1 MRIRLLSTQALPGV
15 RVRRACGTVPI
26 WIVLTALLPVAPLQA
41 QVGAPA
47 GEPLPVVGP
56 GTNNATGTNN
66 VTAPPRGRR
75 GGGGQRT
82 FGPTT
87 PFETEGIEPKPFV
100 IDHRHAT
107 NSLIDLSFLLEA
119 PAGKDGFL
127 KTQGDQLVKGDGK
140 PIRFWGFNITE
151 WSRGST
157 EIPSKNDAPMWASA
171 LARYGANM
179 VRLQFLDLAA
189 PRGMIDGTR
198 DDSQHFDA
206 AQLDNED
213 FFLAEIMKRGIYVDF
228 NLNVG
233 RQFKAGDNVP
243 ALREGKGPLLFDKR
257 LIELE
262 KDYAKQLLTHVNPYT
277 RKAYV
282 DEPGIAIVE
291 IVNEDGIGI
300 GWSGNNAYDQE
311 LTDLFNAWLA
321 KNVAPEKVAEFRTLA
336 GVGPDQPV
344 PRLKGQAIRN
354 APKERYYA
362 ECRFFSDLQSGFF
375 KEMSTYLRE
384 TLGVK
389 CPLIATADHSHSGSG
404 YPLELDAQQLDIM
417 DGHDYW
423 RHPSVPPYR
432 HNPMVNEP
440 FNSTAAELSRTA
452 IAGKP
457 YTVSEVNNPFPSQF
471 ACEGI
476 PILAAYGGF
485 QGWDAIVW
493 YTFEPKRSAD
503 WQPVLTEAFDMS
515 HDPVKMP
522 EMAAGALMFIRGD
535 IELAKETVKRSYTRE
550 QVWDSRLGG
559 NRPYF
564 TPNFPMSAPLLRG
577 SRIQSLNGKPTS
589 DIAANL
595 DSPFQSDTKQLAW
608 YTNSTDTGLVTMDSP
623 CTQGLVGFVKANGK
637 GVTHLSADVSNTFC
651 AIILCSLESKPV
663 EKAGRMLLVTGSR
676 VGNDGMTWNA
686 ARSQPANWGAS
697 PTTIEPV
704 TGTITLKNL
713 DGAKSVSAIALDGSG
728 HAIGDPIIAKK
739 NGAGWEIAVG
749 QIVTPWY
756 ELEVQR

>member
-1 MRIRLLSTQALPGV
+1 MISKSMFFF
-15 RVRRACGTVPI
+15 
-26 WIVLTALLPVAPLQA
+26 ALLTTLSLRA
-41 QVGAPA
+41 QDGAPA
-47 GEPLPVVGP
+47 GGNPPAGNFATTNAA
-56 GTNNATGTNN
+56 GTNNASL
-66 VTAPPRGRR
+66 PMRGRR
-75 GGGGQRT
+75 GGFQRV

-87 PFETEGIEPKPFV
+87 PFDTPGLDMKPFV
-100 IDHRHAT
+100 IDHRHAQD
-107 NSLIDLSFLLEA
+107 SVIDLSFLLDA

-127 KTQGDQLVKGDGK
+127 RARGGQLVKGNGQ
-140 PIRFWGFNITE
+140 PIRFWGFNVTE

-157 EIPSKNDAPMWASA
+157 EIPTKEDAPVWAAA
-171 LARYGANM
+171 LARSGANL

-198 DDSQHFDA
+198 NDSQHFDA

-213 FFLAEIMKRGIYVDF
+213 FFLAELMKRGIYIDF

-233 RQFKAGDNVP
+233 RQFKAGDDVL

-277 RKAYV
+277 QRAYV
-282 DEPGIAIVE
+282 DEPGVAIVE

-311 LTDLFNAWLA
+311 LTDLFNEWLN
-321 KNVAPEKVAEFRTLA
+321 KNVAPEKIAEFRALA
-336 GVGPDQPV
+336 GVASNKPV
-344 PRLKGQAIRN
+344 PRLKGPVLRS
-354 APKERYYA
+354 APKERYYT
-362 ECRFFSDLQSGFF
+362 ECKFFSELESGFF
-375 KEMSTYLRE
+375 KDMSFYARDN
-384 TLGVK
+384 LGVK

-404 YPLELDAQQLDIM
+404 YPLEADAQQLDIM

-440 FNSTAAELSRTA
+440 FNSTAVELSRTA

-457 YTVSEVNNPFPSQF
+457 YTVSEVNNPFPGQF

-493 YTFEPKRSAD
+493 YTFEPKKSAD

-535 IELAKETVKRSYTRE
+535 VAQAKKTVTRSYTQE
-550 QVWDSRLGG
+550 QVWDSRFAA

-564 TPNFPMSAPLLRG
+564 TPDFPLSVPLLHG
-577 SRIQSLNGKPTS
+577 SRIQSLNGQAMDPIT
-589 DIAANL
+589 AGL
-595 DSPFQSDTKQLAW
+595 TSPFSSDTGQLVW
-608 YTNSTDTGLVTMDSP
+608 YTNAAETGLVTIDSP
-623 CTQGLVGFVKANGK
+623 RSQGLIGFVKANSK
-637 GVTHLSADVSNTFC
+637 STTHLSADVSNTFC
-651 AIILCSLESKPV
+651 AIILCSLDTKPI
-663 EKAGRMLLVTGSR
+663 AATGRMLLVTGSR
-676 VGNDGMTWNA
+676 VGNAGMTWNPA
-686 ARSQPANWGAS
+686 GSQPVNWGGT
-697 PTTIEPV
+697 PTVIEPV
-704 TGTITLKNL
+704 TGSITLRNL
-713 DGAKSVSAIALDGSG
+713 DAAKNVTAIALDGSG
-728 HAIGDPIIAKK
+728 HANGDPIIAKK
-739 NGAGWEIAVG
+739 TAAGWQLAVG

-756 ELEVQR
+756 EVRVDR

>member
-1 MRIRLLSTQALPGV
+1 MLAGSIYIQESTSV
-15 RVRRACGTVPI
+15 RVLRAATRLSSRILFFSLLAAVP
-26 WIVLTALLPVAPLQA
+26 LRA
-41 QVGAPA
+41 QDGAPT
-47 GEPLPVVGP
+47 GGT

-66 VTAPPRGRR
+66 VNAPPRGRR
-75 GGGGQRT
+75 GGFQRT

-87 PFETEGIEPKPFV
+87 PFETAGIEPKPFA

-127 KTQGDQLVKGDGK
+127 KTQGDQLVTGDGK
-140 PIRFWGFNITE
+140 PIHFWGFNITE

-157 EIPSKNDAPMWASA
+157 EIPSKEDAPMWASA
-171 LARYGANM
+171 LARYGVNL

-233 RQFKAGDNVP
+233 RQFKPGDNVP
-243 ALREGKGPLLFDKR
+243 ALREGKGPLLFDQR

-277 RKAYV
+277 HKAYV

-311 LTDLFNAWLA
+311 LTDLFNAWLL
-321 KNVAPEKVAEFRTLA
+321 KNVAPEKVAEFRALA

-344 PRLKGQAIRN
+344 PRLKGPAIRN

-375 KEMSTYLRE
+375 KDMSSYLRE

-404 YPLELDAQQLDIM
+404 YPLEADAQQLDIM

-457 YTVSEVNNPFPSQF
+457 YTVSEVNNPFPNQF

-535 IELAKETVKRSYTRE
+535 IQRAKETVGRSYSQE
-550 QVWDSRLGG
+550 EVWDSRFMA

-564 TPNFPMSAPLLRG
+564 TPDFPMPVPLLHG
-577 SRIQSLNGKPTS
+577 SRIQSLNGEPTAA
-589 DIAANL
+589 ITANL
-595 DSPFQSDTKQLAW
+595 ASPFQSDTGQLVW
-608 YTNSTDTGLVTMDSP
+608 YTNSADTGLVTIDSP
-623 CTQGLVGFVKANGK
+623 NTQGLVGFVKANGK
-637 GVTHLSADVSNTFC
+637 GVTYLSADVSNTFC

-663 EKAGRMLLVTGSR
+663 SSASRMLLVTGSR

-686 ARSQPANWGAS
+686 AQSQPANWGAS

-704 TGTITLKNL
+704 TGTITLRNL
-713 DGAKSVSAIALDGSG
+713 DAAKSVSAIALDGSG
-728 HAIGDPIIAKK
+728 RASGDPIVAKK
-739 NGAGWEIAVG
+739 TDAGWEIGVG
-749 QIVTPWY
+749 QTVTPWY
-756 ELEVQR
+756 ELEVGR